1 MEEAVP
7 SRQFGCKIRTM
18 ENRIRYVAFLFRKGI
33 GLALLAL
40 TTVLASCAPEGTVE
54 TEVPETVVS
63 QAPEASVVDFPSARS
78 IALAVTPNGKVY
90 AALGSGQ
97 SILIAS
103 STDGGETFNEPVAVS
118 ADIAAHVL
126 PVERPAIAVHGED
139 VVAAAWLEPASDYM
153 SATVWYARSADGGMT
168 FSQPVQVTVDEGHE
182 IVMVQTLFDEGGNPY
197 LAWLKDGTLR
207 FTYSEDAGKT
217 FVETQT
223 IGDGAC
229 ECCQPSMLLKNGQ
242 ISIAYRSLEPQ
253 TDGNDIRDIVV
264 AASTDGGR
272 TFNPFVRVSDEHWYL
287 NACPIA
293 GPSLVSFSDTLYIAW
308 MDGRRSEP
316 NKPYNGSVWFSVS
329 TDMGRSFSPNL
340 KINPNADAHQ
350 TMPSLAV
357 DMNGRIHLAWE
368 FHGTADQTISYAV
381 SDDGGAT
388 FSAPLELV
396 KADQA
401 NGSVRMPSLIAA
413 STGRILLAWQDNR
426 GAHIRAWSE

>member
-18 ENRIRYVAFLFRKGI
+18 ENRIRFITFLSRKGI
-33 GLALLAL
+33 VLALLAI
-40 TTVLASCAPEGTVE
+40 TTALASCAPEITAE
-54 TEVPETVVS
+54 TEVPETIIS
-63 QAPEASVVDFPSARS
+63 QAPESSVVDFSNARS

-103 STDGGETFNEPVAVS
+103 SADGGETFSEPVPVS

-126 PVERPAIAVHGED
+126 PVERPAIAVYGED
-139 VVAAAWLEPASDYM
+139 IVAATWLEPASDYM
-153 SATVWYARSADGGMT
+153 SAAVWYAKSSDGGMT

-182 IVMVQTLFDEGGNPY
+182 IVMVQTLFDEAGNPY

-207 FTYSEDAGKT
+207 FTYSKDAGET
-217 FVETQT
+217 FVDTQT
-223 IGDGAC
+223 IGGGAC
-229 ECCQPSMLLKNGQ
+229 ECCQPSMLFKNGQ
-242 ISIAYRSLEPQ
+242 MSIAYRSLEPQ
-253 TDGNDIRDIVV
+253 ADGNDIRDIVV
-264 AASTDGGR
+264 STSKDGGR
-272 TFNPFVRVSDEHWYL
+272 TFEPFTRVSDEHWYL

-329 TDMGRSFSPNL
+329 RDMGRSFSPNL
-340 KINPNADAHQ
+340 KINPDANVHQ

-368 FHGTADQTISYAV
+368 LHGTAAQTINYAF

-388 FSAPLELV
+388 FSTPLELV
-396 KADQA
+396 KADQS
-401 NGSVRMPSLIAA
+401 NGSVRMPSLVTT

-426 GAHIRAWSE
+426 GAHIRSWSE